1 MSEWPPIAEPELLRR
16 LAADDDEFGEIT
28 RAIWAQLPP
37 RAHDADTLAR
47 ALSYPWVR
55 PADSYLLSD
64 GEVEPLTAMPPARR
78 DEVLARF
85 TPSRAGRLPLL
96 AIGSNAAPTA
106 VERKFGHFEDPED
119 RTVLVL
125 SGHLHDFDIGVA
137 PHPALY
143 GSLPATPFPSP
154 GTAVRAALLWVTPA
168 QFTQLTWSEL
178 SYRLGRLDTRFEV
191 DEGGAFDSV
200 LLFVSR
206 FGTFCPDGEPV
217 ALAALPAHDR
227 TAPERSQE
235 QLLDAAA
242 ALTFGATTTAETMV
256 RAVHEEPAAVLPRI
270 AARVH
275 RAALPFESKRWTPYP
290 AEPLAAPPDDQDS

>member
-1 MSEWPPIAEPELLRR
+1 MSEWPPLAEPELQRR
-16 LAADDDEFGEIT
+16 LAADDDEFGALT
-28 RAIWAQLPP
+28 RAVWEQLPP
-37 RAHDADTLAR
+37 RAHDAETLAR
-47 ALSYPWVR
+47 ALAYPWAR
-55 PADSYLLSD
+55 PVGSYLLS
-64 GEVEPLTAMPPARR
+64 GGQVEPLAAMAAARR

-85 TPSRAGRLPLL
+85 TGPGSGRVALL
-96 AIGSNAAPTA
+96 AIGSNAAPVAT
-106 VERKFGHFEDPED
+106 ERKFAHFAKPEE
-119 RTVLVL
+119 RSLLALV
-125 SGHLHDFDIGVA
+125 GHLHDFDIGVA

-178 SYRLGRLDTRFEV
+178 SYRLGRLRTRFEV
-191 DEGGAFDSV
+191 EESEASFDAV
-200 LLFVSR
+200 LVFASR

-217 ALAALPAHDR
+217 ALAAVPARSR

-242 ALTFGATTTAETMV
+242 ALAFGAGATAATMV
-256 RAVHEEPAAVLPRI
+256 RALHEEPAATLATI

-275 RAALPFESKRWTPYP
+275 PAGLPFESERWTPYP
-290 AEPLAAPPDDQDS
+290 TQPPGTPRRTQ